1 MKWQVKQ
8 KKPVYRLGMA
18 TCVAIFGL
26 IALPGHSQ
34 AQRHKSPSAKRT
46 SSTARVSSSKQS
58 PTKRSPKSQA
68 RTTKLRATRDALPKG
83 LDPRLASLTKA
94 LLKTAKREEKAA
106 KALEKSATRR
116 SARSKSKATSRNTE
130 AAKFKNAAKT
140 FVPLSPKQFAATL
153 KAKGVPPAIAKRL
166 ALVKVKYRGYDGKTY
181 TGQIVVHESMEASI
195 TRIFERILT
204 ETKFPIHSVIPV
216 SDKQYSWSDQTSVK
230 GNNSSGFNYRLVSGS
245 HEVSDHTFGS
255 AIDINP
261 LINPWVKAGTKNRN
275 YDPATEGTLHAF
287 SKVVKIFKKEGW
299 KWGGDWKNSKD
310 WQHFY
315 RPEIPHRDF
324 GKHEVPE

>member
-1 MKWQVKQ
+1 MKQTKSVFW
-8 KKPVYRLGMA
+8 LSIA
-18 TCVAIFGL
+18 TSAAIVTL
-26 IALPGHSQ
+26 LTIVPGDSQ
-34 AQRHKSPSAKRT
+34 AQRHKSASAKQT
-46 SSTARVSSSKQS
+46 SAKSRVGVKQS
-58 PTKRSPKSQA
+58 TTKRSAKSQA
-68 RTTKLRATRDALPKG
+68 RTTTLRVTREAQLKG
-83 LDPRLASLTKA
+83 LDPRLAKLTRS
-94 LLKTAKREEKAA
+94 LLKAEKREAKKA
-106 KALEKSATRR
+106 KASEKSATRR
-116 SARSKSKATSRNTE
+116 NARGKAKTSSRATD
-130 AAKFKNAAKT
+130 AAKYKNAAKS
-140 FVPLSPKQFAATL
+140 FVPLSAKQFAATL

-195 TRIFERILT
+195 TRIFERILA

-216 SDKQYSWSDQTSVK
+216 SDKQYGWSDQNSVK

-245 HEVSDHTFGS
+245 HEVSDHSFGS

-275 YDPATEGTLHAF
+275 YDPAQEGTLHAF

-324 GKHEVPE
+324 GKLEVPE

>member
-1 MKWQVKQ
+1 VKQ
-8 KKPVYRLGMA
+8 KKPLYWLGVA
-18 TCVAIFGL
+18 TAVAIVGL
-26 IALPGHSQ
+26 LTLAPGHAQ
-34 AQRHKSPSAKRT
+34 AQRHKAPSAKRT
-46 SSTARVSSSKQS
+46 SATARVMSAKQGA
-58 PTKRSPKSQA
+58 TKRSATSQV
-68 RTTKLRATRDALPKG
+68 RKTKLRTTRDALPKG
-83 LDPRLASLTKA
+83 LDPRLASLTRS
-94 LLKTAKREEKAA
+94 LLKTAKREAKAA
-106 KALEKSATRR
+106 KALE
-116 SARSKSKATSRNTE
+116 
-130 AAKFKNAAKT
+130 
-140 FVPLSPKQFAATL
+140 L
-153 KAKGVPPAIAKRL
+153 KAKGVPPEIAKRL

-181 TGQIVVHESMEASI
+181 TGQIVVHESMAASI

-204 ETKFPIHSVIPV
+204 ETNFPIHSVIPV
-216 SDKQYSWSDQTSVK
+216 SDKQYGWSDQTSVK

-275 YDPATEGTLHAF
+275 YDPAKEGTLHSF

-315 RPEIPHRDF
+315 RPEIPQREF

>member
-1 MKWQVKQ
+1 VKQ
-8 KKPVYRLGMA
+8 KKPLYWLGVA
-18 TCVAIFGL
+18 TAVAIVGL
-26 IALPGHSQ
+26 LTLAPGHAQ
-34 AQRHKSPSAKRT
+34 AQRHKAPSAKRT
-46 SSTARVSSSKQS
+46 SATARVMSAKQGA
-58 PTKRSPKSQA
+58 TKRSATSQV
-68 RTTKLRATRDALPKG
+68 RKTKLRTTRDALPKG
-83 LDPRLASLTKA
+83 LDPRLAALTRS
-94 LLKTAKREEKAA
+94 LLKTAKREAKAA
-106 KALEKSATRR
+106 KALEKSTTRR
-116 SARSKSKATSRNTE
+116 SAKAKSKASSRSAE

-140 FVPLSPKQFAATL
+140 FKPLSAKQFAATL
-153 KAKGVPPAIAKRL
+153 KAKGVPPEIAKRL

-181 TGQIVVHESMEASI
+181 TGQIVVHESMAASI

-204 ETKFPIHSVIPV
+204 ETNFPIHSVIPV
-216 SDKQYSWSDQTSVK
+216 SDKQYGWSDQTSVK

-275 YDPATEGTLHAF
+275 YDPTKEGTLHSF

-315 RPEIPHRDF
+315 RPEIPQREF